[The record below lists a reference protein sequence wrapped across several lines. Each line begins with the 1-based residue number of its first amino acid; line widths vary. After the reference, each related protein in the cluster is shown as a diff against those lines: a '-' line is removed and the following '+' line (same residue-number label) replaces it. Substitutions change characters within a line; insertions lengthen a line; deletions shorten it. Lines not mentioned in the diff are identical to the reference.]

1 MKKIQINFLPYNIN
15 RFKYSVWCLNELTKI
30 KDSNKE
36 KILLKIYT
44 SYSHEDY
51 NYVVDFLL
59 KNNINCELINMHGY
73 MPKIYN
79 AINTN
84 EFYSCKWDEDIFLNY
99 ESWNYILEN
108 LDYLDENEDILFFS
122 PILTNGIPSVDL
134 FVHEAFNSDYKN
146 KYINLIKN
154 TNMAGNELA
163 NSWGVNYS
171 NLNSETINAEKF
183 NSEKYYK
190 QVSKINHYYKG
201 IHPVRISIDLHNL
214 IFDFIQNNKAL
225 ILESNDYI
233 FFKINRPYFC
243 NSFFFIKS
251 NNWKDSLSKAELF
264 KDEFDEVPLNLF
276 REQKNIPNM
285 AFISKSYAMHMAY
298 NTIHW
303 KNQEVI
309 EQKYFEAFRENIEE
323 TIEKI
328 KK

>member
-44 SYSHEDY
+44 SYYHEDY
-51 NYVVDFLL
+51 NNVIEFLR
-59 KNNINCELINMHGY
+59 KNNIDCELINMHGY
-73 MPKIYN
+73 MPKIYK

-108 LDYLDENEDILFFS
+108 LDYLDENEDIIFFS

-134 FVHEAFNSDYKN
+134 FVHESFSSDYKN
-146 KYINLIKN
+146 QYINLIKN
-154 TNMAGNELA
+154 TNMIGNELA

-171 NLNSETINAEKF
+171 GLNSETINSDRF
-183 NSEKYYK
+183 DSEKYYK

-214 IFDFIQNNKAL
+214 IFDFIQNNKDFFYTLCYKSKKWVKWVNSNFNPEENKLDL
-225 ILESNDYI
+225 ILISGHYVFSNID
-233 FFKINRPYFC
+233 FQNKINNF
-243 NSFFFIKS
+243 NGIDSFIKERIRARLIEL
-251 NNWKDSLSKAELF
+251 LS
-264 KDEFDEVPLNLF
+264 
-276 REQKNIPNM
+276 I
-285 AFISKSYAMHMAY
+285 
-298 NTIHW
+298 
-303 KNQEVI
+303 
-309 EQKYFEAFRENIEE
+309 
-323 TIEKI
+323 
-328 KK
+328 